1 MVAPMRLALIRL
13 AARVF
18 ETRMSADSIKV
29 PLDLKMV
36 VGGGVAPPESF
47 RTNDLQSSSTLY

>member
-29 PLDLKMV
+29 PLDLKWWWV
-36 VGGGVAPPESF
+36 KESHL
-47 RTNDLQSSSTLY
+47 RSPKAKDLQSPPRL

>member
-29 PLDLKMV
+29 PLDLKWW
-36 VGGGVAPPESF
+36 
-47 RTNDLQSSSTLY
+47 